1 MSTIKWPQLTELHQK
16 IDRLLGGLLSD
27 EPWPDLFTEL
37 QETDWVPAIELRET
51 ETALLLQVYIPG
63 CAPDQLDIQLI
74 DGNIFLTGDYPQV
87 PDNYYQKTLHSEFRY
102 GQFRRIISLPAAI
115 YWELATAEVTNG
127 LLTLMMP
134 KLLPTVVKSP
144 SLPLE
149 QAPIGLIAARHLNHN
164 VT

>member
-27 EPWPDLFTEL
+27 EPWSDLFTEL

-51 ETALLLQVYIPG
+51 ETTLLLQVNIPG
-63 CAPDQLDIQLI
+63 LAPDQLDIQLME
-74 DGNIFLTGDYPQV
+74 GNIFLTGYYPEV
-87 PDNYYQKTLHSEFRY
+87 PDNYHQKALCSEFRY
-102 GQFRRIISLPAAI
+102 GQFRRIIPLPATI

-127 LLTLMMP
+127 LLTLVMP
-134 KLLPTVVKSP
+134 KLLATVMKSP
-144 SLPLE
+144 LPLPDR
-149 QAPIGLIAARHLNHN
+149 APIGLIAARHLNHN